1 MTVNKRVFEEVDYW
15 IDVEKDNEEL
25 EKGARIRALGI
36 ILFWMKFPQ
45 FKNDLLECLA
55 DAQGI
60 IEEQYEN
67 D

>member
-67 D
+67 H

>member
-55 DAQGI
+55 DAQEI